1 MGAARVNGS
10 AKREPSHIARF
21 RAALFSYRPKRS
33 DWIFAVR
40 ATAASVVALSIAY
53 ALKLEN
59 PQWAMLTVFVVA
71 QPVAGMVLAKG
82 LYRLLGTLVG
92 ASGAIAINLASH
104 GSPLLFLTLLAL
116 WVWASSFGASMLR
129 NPEAYGA
136 ALAGYTAVIV
146 GLPAFGHGELVIEI
160 ARART
165 IEIMLGIACAGLA
178 SRLILPQFARDQM
191 TSRLRGIILDLSRY
205 AEGAFTGAERA
216 TLVSLSRKLIGDI
229 EALGEMRAYVRLESP
244 SLAAH
249 GHSVRRTI
257 GYLLSAVS
265 AARMLRNHRPPPD
278 TPPTPARIALHGL
291 VADLRAAGPAA
302 FDDLAPWIERCKKI
316 AEDARAAPAELARD
330 DPDRIGTAARLS
342 MAVEFAE
349 MFAGVLRGLEA
360 LRSPGTTRRRERSQ
374 PAILVHRDARGAFRN
389 GVRAAAATTLVA
401 LFWLETQWED
411 AAGVTVMVAVV
422 SILFASRPSPIQTSF
437 GFFKGTLLAVPFAF
451 LTGQILLP
459 ALPGI
464 FWFVVVVAPV
474 LVVAALAMANPRW
487 TGTATAFAVNY
498 LVFLSPHQTMVYA
511 PQAFLNGAVSLLL
524 GILLAMGVFAVV
536 LPSRPREA
544 VARLASAI
552 REDLVRLCVHDR
564 IPRRSAFESLAYDRI
579 NQLMPYNRGSGSRTE
594 AILSGSVSS
603 VTVGLEILKLRRA
616 IAAGAVPTDVKRL
629 LGRFLKRLARL
640 LLKPTGEQPVIDFVN
655 ATRDMAARIA
665 RDNDSADVLD
675 AAASLRVIAAAVE
688 DHPAF
693 FRRVRRAS

>member
-1 MGAARVNGS
+1 MKAPAIIS
-10 AKREPSHIARF
+10 PSSIGRF
-21 RAALFSYRPKRS
+21 TSDLLSYRPKRN

-53 ALKLEN
+53 ALNLEN

-71 QPVAGMVLAKG
+71 LPVAGMVFAKG
-82 LYRLLGTLVG
+82 LYRLLGTIVG
-92 ASGAIAINLASH
+92 ALAAVGIDLISN
-104 GSPLLFLTLLAL
+104 GDPALFLVLLAA
-116 WVWASSFGASMLR
+116 WVWASCFGATMLR

-136 ALAGYTAVIV
+136 ALSGYTAVIV
-146 GLPAFGHGELVIEI
+146 GLPTFGHGDLVIEI
-160 ARART
+160 ARARA

-178 SRLILPQFARDQM
+178 SRFVLPRFARDEM
-191 TSRLRGIILDLSRY
+191 TARLKDIIRDLSLY

-216 TLVSLSRKLIGDI
+216 TLVSLSRRLIEAI

-257 GYLLSAVS
+257 GYLLSALS
-265 AARMLRNHRPPPD
+265 AARMLRNHPPPPGI
-278 TPPTPARIALHGL
+278 PPTPARIALRGL

-302 FDDLAPWIERCKKI
+302 FDDLVPWINRCETI
-316 AEDARAAPAELARD
+316 ASEARQAPAALDKD

-342 MAVEFAE
+342 MVVEFAD

-360 LRSPGTTRRRERSQ
+360 LRSPGDTTRRRERSQ
-374 PAILVHRDARGAFRN
+374 PALLVDRDMRGAARN
-389 GVRAAAATTLVA
+389 GVRAAVATTLVA
-401 LFWLETQWED
+401 LFWLETQWAD

-451 LTGQILLP
+451 VAGQLLLP
-459 ALPGI
+459 LLPGF

-474 LVVAALAMANPRW
+474 LVVAGLAMANPRW
-487 TGTATAFAVNY
+487 TGTATAFAVNF

-511 PQAFLNGAVSLLL
+511 PQAFLNGAISLLL

-544 VARLASAI
+544 VARLAGAI
-552 REDLVRLCVHDR
+552 REDLIRLCVHDR

-579 NQLMPYNRGSGSRTE
+579 NQLMPYNRGPGSRTE

-603 VTVGLEILKLRRA
+603 VTVGLEILKLRNLLLA
-616 IAAGAVPTDVKRL
+616 DAVPADVKRQ
-629 LGRFLKRLARL
+629 LGRFLKRLARV
-640 LLKPTGEQPVIDFVN
+640 LLKPAGEQPVIDFVR

-665 RDNDSADVLD
+665 RDNEAVEVLD

-693 FRRVRRAS
+693 FRRIRQDGRLS

>member
-1 MGAARVNGS
+1 VSEPAAND
-10 AKREPSHIARF
+10 PNQTARF
-21 RAALFSYRPKRS
+21 GAALFSYRPKRS

-40 ATAASVVALSIAY
+40 ATAAGVAALSIAY

-71 QPVAGMVLAKG
+71 QPVAGMVFAKG

-92 ASGAIAINLASH
+92 ALGAIGIDLISN
-104 GSPLLFLTLLAL
+104 GSPPLFLVLLAL
-116 WVWASSFGASMLR
+116 WVWASSFGATMLR

-146 GLPAFGHGELVIEI
+146 GLPTFGHGDLVIEI

-165 IEIMLGIACAGLA
+165 IEIMLGIACAGIA
-178 SRLILPQFARDQM
+178 TRLILPQFARDQM
-191 TSRLRGIILDLSRY
+191 TTRLKSIILDLSLY
-205 AEGAFTGAERA
+205 SEGAFTGAERA
-216 TLVSLSRKLIGDI
+216 TLVSLSRKLIGEI

-257 GYLLSAVS
+257 GYLLSALS
-265 AARMLRNHRPPPD
+265 AARMLRNHRPPQGM
-278 TPPTPARIALHGL
+278 PPTPARIALRGL

-302 FDDLAPWIERCKKI
+302 FDDLAPWIARCEQI
-316 AEDARAAPAELARD
+316 AADARNAPAGLGKD
-330 DPDRIGTAARLS
+330 NPDRIGTAARLS

-360 LRSPGTTRRRERSQ
+360 LRFPGTTRRRERAQ
-374 PAILVHRDARGAFRN
+374 PALLVHRDRRGAVRN
-389 GVRAAAATTLVA
+389 GIRAAVATTLVA
-401 LFWLETQWED
+401 LFWLETQWAD

-422 SILFASRPSPIQTSF
+422 SILFASRPSPIETSF

-451 LTGQILLP
+451 VTGQLLLP
-459 ALPGI
+459 MLPGF
-464 FWFVVVVAPV
+464 FWFVLVVAPV
-474 LVVAALAMANPRW
+474 LIVAALAMANPRW

-498 LVFLSPHQTMVYA
+498 LVFLNPHEKMVYA
-511 PQAFLNGAVSLLL
+511 PQAFLNGAISLLL
-524 GILLAMGVFAVV
+524 GILLAMGVFALV
-536 LPSRPREA
+536 LPSRPAEA
-544 VARLASAI
+544 VARLAGAI

-579 NQLMPYNRGSGSRTE
+579 NQLMPYNRGPGSRAE
-594 AILSGSVSS
+594 AILSGSISS
-603 VTVGLEILKLRRA
+603 VTVGLEILKIRRLI
-616 IAAGAVPTDVKRL
+616 IADRVPADVKRV
-629 LGRFLKRLARL
+629 LGRFLKRLARV
-640 LLKPTGEQPVIDFVN
+640 LLKPVGEQPVIDFVR
-655 ATRDMAARIA
+655 ATRDAAAKIGQESESGA
-665 RDNDSADVLD
+665 VLD

-693 FRRVRRAS
+693 FRRTKRGG